1 MFINNINEKGDKKL
15 ISKIK
20 NLKRIAETG
29 IVAVVRAEN
38 PDQALKIAEAVR
50 AGGIQAIEITMT
62 VPGAIDV
69 IKKLTEIYNNNEILI
84 GAGSL
89 LDAETA
95 RCCILVGAEY
105 IVGPALNEEVI
116 RLCNRYQKIV
126 IPGAMSVTEVV
137 KAMEAGADVVKI
149 FPAELFGPKII
160 EAIKGPLPQ
169 APLLPTGGV
178 NLNNVDQ
185 WIIAGSF
192 AVGVG
197 GALTGGAKKGDY
209 DEVKRTAIEFI
220 KKIRSTKNQTS

>member
-1 MFINNINEKGDKKL
+1 MML
-15 ISKIK
+15 KIE
-20 NLKRIAETG
+20 NLKRIEESG
-29 IVAVVRAEN
+29 IVAVVRAESSE
-38 PDQALKIAEAVR
+38 QALKIAEAVK
-50 AGGIQAIEITMT
+50 AGGVKAIEITMT
-62 VPGAIDV
+62 VPGAVEV
-69 IKKLTEIYNNNEILI
+69 IRDLAQTYQKNEILI
-84 GAGSL
+84 GAGSV

-95 RCCILVGAEY
+95 RICLLAGAEY
-105 IVGPALNEEVI
+105 IVSPVFDIETI
-116 RLCNRYQKIV
+116 KLCNRYQKIV
-126 IPGAMSVTEVV
+126 IPGAMSVTEVLR
-137 KAMEAGADVVKI
+137 AMEAGADVVKI

-220 KKIRSTKNQTS
+220 KKIKSTKKSNILKKESNSNEES

>member
-1 MFINNINEKGDKKL
+1 MM
-15 ISKIK
+15 SKIE
-20 NLKRIAETG
+20 NLKRIEESG
-29 IVAVVRAEN
+29 IVAVVRAESSE
-38 PDQALKIAEAVR
+38 QAIKIAEAVK

-62 VPGAIDV
+62 VPGAVGV
-69 IKKLTEIYNNNEILI
+69 IRDLAQTYKKNEILI
-84 GAGSL
+84 GAGSV
-89 LDAETA
+89 LDVETA
-95 RCCILVGAEY
+95 RICLLAGAEY
-105 IVGPALNEEVI
+105 IVSPAFDIETI
-116 RLCNRYQKIV
+116 KLCNRYQKIV
-126 IPGAMSVTEVV
+126 IPGAMSETEVLR
-137 KAMEAGADVVKI
+137 AMEAGADVVKI

-220 KKIRSTKNQTS
+220 NKIKSTKNQTS

>member
-1 MFINNINEKGDKKL
+1 M
-15 ISKIK
+15 SKIE
-20 NLKRIAETG
+20 NLKRIEESG
-29 IVAVVRAEN
+29 IVAVVRAESSE
-38 PDQALKIAEAVR
+38 QALKIAEAVK

-62 VPGAIDV
+62 VPGAVEV
-69 IKKLTEIYNNNEILI
+69 IRDLAQTYKKNEILI
-84 GAGSL
+84 GAGSV

-95 RCCILVGAEY
+95 RICLLAGAEY
-105 IVGPALNEEVI
+105 IVSPAFDIETI
-116 RLCNRYQKIV
+116 KLCNRYQKIV
-126 IPGAMSVTEVV
+126 IPGAMSVTEVLR
-137 KAMEAGADVVKI
+137 AMEAGADVVKI

-220 KKIRSTKNQTS
+220 KKIKSTKNQTS

>member
-1 MFINNINEKGDKKL
+1 M
-15 ISKIK
+15 ISKIE
-20 NLKRIAETG
+20 NLKRIEESG
-29 IVAVVRAEN
+29 IVAVVRAESSE
-38 PDQALKIAEAVR
+38 QALKIAEAVK

-62 VPGAIDV
+62 VPGAVEV
-69 IKKLTEIYNNNEILI
+69 IRDLAQTYKKNEILI
-84 GAGSL
+84 GAGSV

-95 RCCILVGAEY
+95 RICLLAGAEY
-105 IVGPALNEEVI
+105 IVSPAFDLETI
-116 RLCNRYQKIV
+116 KLCNRYQKIV
-126 IPGAMSVTEVV
+126 MPGAMSVAEVLR
-137 KAMEAGADVVKI
+137 AMEAGADVVKI

-169 APLLPTGGV
+169 ALLLPTGGV

-209 DEVKRTAIEFI
+209 DEVKRTAMEFI
-220 KKIRSTKNQTS
+220 KKIKSTKNQIS

>member
-1 MFINNINEKGDKKL
+1 MM
-15 ISKIK
+15 SKIE
-20 NLKRIAETG
+20 NLKRIEESG
-29 IVAVVRAEN
+29 IIAVVRAESSE
-38 PDQALKIAEAVR
+38 QALKIAEAVK

-62 VPGAIDV
+62 VPGAVEV
-69 IKKLTEIYNNNEILI
+69 IRDLAQTYQKNEILI
-84 GAGSL
+84 GAGSV

-95 RCCILVGAEY
+95 RICLLAGAEY
-105 IVGPALNEEVI
+105 IVSPALDIETI
-116 RLCNRYQKIV
+116 KLCNRYQKIV
-126 IPGAMSVTEVV
+126 IPGAMSVTEVLR
-137 KAMEAGADVVKI
+137 AMEAGADVVKI

-220 KKIRSTKNQTS
+220 KKIKSTKNQTS

>member
-1 MFINNINEKGDKKL
+1 MM
-15 ISKIK
+15 SKIE
-20 NLKRIAETG
+20 NLKRIEESG
-29 IVAVVRAEN
+29 IVAVVRAESSE
-38 PDQALKIAEAVR
+38 QALKIAEAVK

-62 VPGAIDV
+62 VPGAVEV
-69 IKKLTEIYNNNEILI
+69 IRDLAQTYKKNEILI
-84 GAGSL
+84 GAGSV

-95 RCCILVGAEY
+95 RICLLAGAEY
-105 IVGPALNEEVI
+105 IVSPAFDIETI
-116 RLCNRYQKIV
+116 KLCNRYQKIV
-126 IPGAMSVTEVV
+126 IPGAMSVTEVLR
-137 KAMEAGADVVKI
+137 AIEAGADVVKI

-197 GALTGGAKKGDY
+197 SALTGGAKKEDY
-209 DEVKRTAIEFI
+209 NEVTRIAKEFVE
-220 KKIRSTKNQTS
+220 KINITRNKI